1 MEPHLHDQLSGDEAM
16 YQEEILEHY
25 RSPHNKGTLPDA
37 TFSHRELNQSCG
49 DTIDLYVKLDADGKV
64 ADVKFDGSGCAI
76 SQASVS
82 MLTDHVRGMAVEQLR
97 ALGQED
103 VFRLLGIT
111 VGVTRLKCAL
121 LGLRTLE
128 VGLENHLNKTP

>member
-1 MEPHLHDQLSGDEAM
+1 M

-25 RSPHNKGTLPDA
+25 RSPHNAGTLADA
-37 TFSHRELNQSCG
+37 TFRHKELNQSCG
-49 DTIDLYVKLDADGKV
+49 DTIDLYVKLDAEGRV

-82 MLTDHVRGMAVEQLR
+82 MLTDHVKGMHVDDLR
-97 ALGQED
+97 KLGQED

-121 LGLRTLE
+121 LGLKTLE
-128 VGLENHLNKTP
+128 VGLENHLNKS

>member
-1 MEPHLHDQLSGDEAM
+1 MEHLHDQLSGDEAM

-25 RSPHNKGTLPDA
+25 RMPHNKGTLADA

-49 DTIDLYVKLDADGKV
+49 DTIDLYVRLDAEGRV

-82 MLTDHVRGMAVEQLR
+82 MLTDHVKGMAVDDLR
-97 ALGQED
+97 KLTQDD

-111 VGVTRLKCAL
+111 IGVTRLKCAL

-128 VGLENHLNKTP
+128 VGLQNHLNKS